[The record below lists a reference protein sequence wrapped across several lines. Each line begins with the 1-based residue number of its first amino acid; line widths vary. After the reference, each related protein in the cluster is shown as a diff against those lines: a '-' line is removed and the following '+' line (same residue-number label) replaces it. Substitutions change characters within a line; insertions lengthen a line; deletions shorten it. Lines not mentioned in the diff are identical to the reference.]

1 MHAVISSI
9 RSGLLYSNVIVTAAA
24 AMMAFRSF
32 RLAGETP
39 DPAVISL
46 ITAATLAVY
55 AWHSIAPDERPGSAR
70 DRWNR
75 KAKNFHRSSLAVS
88 MIVLIFIFWTMPDR
102 WLILM
107 PAVLLTGYYMSA
119 GTLQYPIHGKTVVLA
134 LTWTDATMIMPVW
147 LAAQDIRWMNILPS
161 SLTEFFYI
169 YLICLFFDHRDASV
183 DRPRHWSIRTPVR
196 VRVVMLLTTIA
207 FGMAGAW
214 AWMTGMPRPWLM
226 VKSILMLILILT
238 SGYSLRTRSDG
249 WYYGVLD
256 SMMAVDMVCLLFMP
270 GD

>member
-102 WLILM
+102 RLILM

-134 LTWTDATMIMPVW
+134 LTWTYATMIMPVW
-147 LAAQDIRWMNILPS
+147 LAAQDILWIQILPS
-161 SLTEFFYI
+161 SLVEFLYI
-169 YLICLFFDHRDASV
+169 YLICMFFDHRDAAV
-183 DRPRHWSIRTPVR
+183 DQPRHWSIRTPVR
-196 VRVVMLLTTIA
+196 LRVIMLLTTIA
-207 FGMAGAW
+207 FGIAGAW
-214 AWMTGMPRPWLM
+214 AWMTGLPRPWLM
-226 VKSILMLILILT
+226 VKVILMLILILT

-256 SMMAVDMVCLLFMP
+256 SMMAVDVVCLLFMP